1 MPRTANTYYE
11 LEGSG
16 PDMVFIHGVGCG
28 ADDWIPVSRQLQDR
42 FRVLRYDLRGHGR
55 SVIPDT
61 AWTMDDFIDDLADL
75 LDALDID
82 SAHVAG
88 FSLGGIIAQGF
99 AIKHPDRVN
108 QLCLV
113 STTTGRTPAEIDKAL
128 ERLSIIQQSPLQ
140 EYFDKSIDRWYT
152 GEFQQAQPDT
162 VKRNGA
168 TIANM
173 NRAAYASAYRILVE
187 SNFRDQLKQIQA
199 QTLVMTGEHDIGSPP
214 HMSRTLAEHI
224 PNADSIILPRLRH
237 NVLMEAPEIVGG
249 LIREFCTQPK

>member
-16 PDMVFIHGVGCG
+16 PDIVFIHGVGCG
-28 ADDWIPVSRQLQDR
+28 ADDWIPVSQQLQNR

-55 SVIPDT
+55 SIIPD
-61 AWTMDDFIDDLADL
+61 APWSMDDFIQDLADL
-75 LDALDID
+75 LDELGID

-113 STTTGRTPAEIDKAL
+113 STTTGRTAAEIDKAL

-152 GEFQQAQPDT
+152 REFQIAEPDT
-162 VKRNGA
+162 VRRNGT

-173 NRAAYASAYRILVE
+173 DRTAYANAYRILVE
-187 SNFRDQLKQIQA
+187 SNFLDQLEQIRA
-199 QTLVMTGEHDIGSPP
+199 QTLVMTGEYDIGSPP
-214 HMSRTLAEHI
+214 HMARTLAARI
-224 PNADSIILPRLRH
+224 PNADSVVLPRLRH

-249 LIREFCTQPK
+249 LVREFCTEA